1 MIQEHDMFFSYSRLL
16 LFLSGVFS
24 VSHRG
29 LGPTSFICLGVAFFF
44 VIQFFFIINEGFF
57 FFPSS
62 ASSGFFF
69 FSILVVNEVY

>member
-24 VSHRG
+24 VSRRG
-29 LGPTSFICLGVAFFF
+29 LGPTSFICLGVAFFFF

-57 FFPSS
+57 FFLLVHLL
-62 ASSGFFF
+62 GFFF
-69 FSILVVNEVY
+69 SYTCCK